1 MSASPDDA
9 DPNDP
14 ICLRNEFFAGSP
26 MENEYVLMALSASA
40 NSECSTS
47 SAAMD
52 VPAVPSSEHPT
63 RRCSTSP
70 SILASASALC
80 AEAPAVST
88 PKCAASDSSL

>member
-1 MSASPDDA
+1 MA
-9 DPNDP
+9 
-14 ICLRNEFFAGSP
+14 RN
-26 MENEYVLMALSASA
+26 ASA
-40 NSECSTS
+40 NSEFSTS
-47 SAAMD
+47 SAAID